1 MIRNLKSKLKAMSSG
16 SHLLDRKDTGTAT
29 DYVEVSRK
37 GEHGSSAADWKTRH
51 SFNGQIIEST
61 SGAFVLK
68 RSIYEMT
75 SSFGHIVFSGL
86 ADLDLSDSSWWTR
99 TGNGFKPHDIVFFD
113 AETTGL
119 AGGNGTYA
127 FLVGLGYITD
137 AGLVIEQY
145 LMRDFDEEYPMLQS
159 LISTLRNFRLLVTF
173 NGKAFDWP
181 LLETRL
187 VYSRLSSI
195 SWENAHLDLLHTSRR
210 LWGKQLE
217 SCSLSCIE
225 EKILSHIRED
235 DIPGFQIPGIY
246 FDYLETR
253 NADTIE
259 QIMQHNE
266 WDIAAMAAL
275 LIHIKKLYEDPLG
288 KADEYELLAIAK
300 ELERNCRIQDAAAC
314 YQRCIQI
321 SSKYSIA
328 TEAKKRLAY
337 LKKKHEG
344 PEKAMD
350 LWIDLA
356 EEPDSLLIFP
366 LIEMAKF
373 FEHREKDY
381 KRALACTERAIV
393 LADRLSKN
401 SLSMKEELLHRRRRL
416 RRKLKA
422 ISGGI

>member
-1 MIRNLKSKLKAMSSG
+1 
-16 SHLLDRKDTGTAT
+16 
-29 DYVEVSRK
+29 
-37 GEHGSSAADWKTRH
+37 
-51 SFNGQIIEST
+51 
-61 SGAFVLK
+61 
-68 RSIYEMT
+68 
-75 SSFGHIVFSGL
+75 
-86 ADLDLSDSSWWTR
+86 
-99 TGNGFKPHDIVFFD
+99 
-113 AETTGL
+113 
-119 AGGNGTYA
+119 
-127 FLVGLGYITD
+127 
-137 AGLVIEQY
+137 
-145 LMRDFDEEYPMLQS
+145 MLQS

-288 KADEYELLAIAK
+288 KADEYELLP
-300 ELERNCRIQDAAAC
+300 L
-314 YQRCIQI
+314 QR
-321 SSKYSIA
+321 
-328 TEAKKRLAY
+328 
-337 LKKKHEG
+337 
-344 PEKAMD
+344 
-350 LWIDLA
+350 
-356 EEPDSLLIFP
+356 
-366 LIEMAKF
+366 
-373 FEHREKDY
+373 
-381 KRALACTERAIV
+381 
-393 LADRLSKN
+393 
-401 SLSMKEELLHRRRRL
+401 
-416 RRKLKA
+416 
-422 ISGGI
+422 